1 MGGAPPPPQDFA
13 PEGSKNRRNSGRLG
27 PDFGGMRPRGSTS
40 EEGGWGGFGHYPSR
54 RGGVGPGPPTPPDEI
69 SQGGGSGNRPGMRSE
84 QTGSISPEPRGI
96 RQRHV
101 QGPVRRWTWQ
111 RPGMGKRADCRT
123 KSALHPARF
132 AWAVRAVDM
141 DMPSAYALGVMP
153 SAMTSKQM
161 RRRSRYVATSTLC
174 LGASSDA
181 LHAQHAYAWE
191 IDRCIG
197 VNALALGQ

>member
-1 MGGAPPPPQDFA
+1 MGLGPQPPPTRFPKGEDQ
-13 PEGSKNRRNSGRLG
+13 GIGL
-27 PDFGGMRPRGSTS
+27 
-40 EEGGWGGFGHYPSR
+40 
-54 RGGVGPGPPTPPDEI
+54 
-69 SQGGGSGNRPGMRSE
+69 GGGLMPP
-84 QTGSISPEPRGI
+84 GSISPEPRGD
-96 RQRHV
+96 RQRHTP
-101 QGPVRRWTWQ
+101 GPVRRWTWQ

>member
-1 MGGAPPPPQDFA
+1 
-13 PEGSKNRRNSGRLG
+13 
-27 PDFGGMRPRGSTS
+27 
-40 EEGGWGGFGHYPSR
+40 
-54 RGGVGPGPPTPPDEI
+54 
-69 SQGGGSGNRPGMRSE
+69 MRSE

-96 RQRHV
+96 RQRHM
-101 QGPVRRWTWQ
+101 QGPVRRWTSKMRLEWESALIA
-111 RPGMGKRADCRT
+111 GEA
-123 KSALHPARF
+123 ALHPARF

-181 LHAQHAYAWE
+181 LHAQHAYAWKS
-191 IDRCIG
+191 DRCIG